1 MEEDKPMAT
10 AVYLL
15 LHCDEGKEEQIRQ
28 VCKVQVSA
36 LGCGWMQCSLQAPAP
51 LGSLSKVPG

>member
-15 LHCDEGKEEQIRQ
+15 LHRGEGEEEQIRQ
-28 VCKVQVSA
+28 VRKVQVSA
-36 LGCGWMQCSLQAPAP
+36 LGHAWMQCSLQAPAP